1 MSSSP
6 ETVTMADSSKN
17 TMQILS
23 YDIDMDSDNLMLVF
37 IMDHFD
43 QGVSTKYNNNNQTIT
58 QKILGTAYTYNA
70 KIIDV
75 PTVSYIKIGTE
86 TNSPVWI
93 NTVVHLFS
101 QSSTAFIVGN
111 AVMIDRKNDKIQ
123 VQYI

>member
-6 ETVTMADSSKN
+6 ETVTMADSSKT

-58 QKILGTAYTYNA
+58 QKILGTTYTYNA

-86 TNSPVWI
+86 TNNPVWI

-101 QSSTAFIVGN
+101 QSSMAFIVGN